1 MQSRLRSGF
10 KSVCSRSKSNGA
22 EETQRTK
29 TYVRLRPVISPPN
42 YWNSKTRVCIKR
54 LADTVKEKSTLLK
67 PQTGSLPVYK
77 VPLKEEQISVSGCK
91 KFSFGEESTKLNR
104 TIMVL
109 GTTGAGT
116 STLLNGMINYI
127 LGVQWEDSFRF
138 KLVDE
143 GQSKSQAHSQ
153 TSDITVYKLNHQK
166 GFKIEHSLTIV
177 DTPGFGDTRGIERD
191 KQITE
196 QLHNLFSAEL
206 GVSEIDAVCI
216 VAQAALT
223 QLTPSQKFAFE
234 SVLSI
239 FGKDI
244 AENIQVLVTFADGQK
259 PPVLEAIS
267 ASGIPC
273 PERKDGLPIHFK
285 FNNSALFADSKSSA
299 ADSMSEDDENGDES
313 FDQMFWNMGTKSMR
327 TFFVALDV
335 MDTKSLTMTKEV
347 LRERQRLEK
356 AVENLQKQVKVGL
369 AKLDETTEKAETL
382 KEHEAEMGR
391 YKNFEFESSFLEAIQ
406 VHITGT
412 GIYLNN
418 CKQCHFT
425 CHSPCRRSNNTGDKR
440 HCKAIGSDGRC
451 TKCPGKCNWDEHNDQ
466 TYKWES
472 EELKE
477 VTTVKERKK
486 KYRNAKDIKK
496 CYQTWIE
503 KLMHEYQPV
512 QAEVEALRARYNK
525 SLNRLKKIALKPNPL
540 YACEFIDMLIEAE
553 KSEAKPGWRQRV
565 QPLITMREKAD
576 IMAKVDRGEILLPS
590 PPIDLQCSS
599 PSHDITET
607 DSKRPRLK

>member
-1 MQSRLRSGF
+1 MQSRVRSGF

-29 TYVRLRPVISPPN
+29 TYIRSPPVISPPN
-42 YWNSKTRVCIKR
+42 YWNSKTRVCIKW

-67 PQTGSLPVYK
+67 LQTGSLPVYK

-116 STLLNGMINYI
+116 STLINGMINYI
-127 LGVQWEDSFRF
+127 LGVEWEDSFRV

-153 TSDITVYKLNHQK
+153 TSDVTVHKLNHQE
-166 GFKIEHSLTIV
+166 GFKIEHSLTVV
-177 DTPGFGDTRGIERD
+177 DIPGFGDTRGIERD
-191 KQITE
+191 REITE

-206 GVSEIDAVCI
+206 GISEIDAVCI

-285 FNNSALFADSKSSA
+285 FNNSALFTDSKSSA
-299 ADSMSEDDENGDES
+299 EGGMSEDDENGDES
-313 FDQMFWNMGTKSMR
+313 FDQMFWNMGTNSMR
-327 TFFVALDV
+327 TFFVVLDV

-356 AVENLQKQVKVGL
+356 AVDNLQKQVKVGL
-369 AKLDETTEKAETL
+369 AKLDEITEKAETL
-382 KEHEAEMGR
+382 KKHEEEMCK
-391 YKNFEFESSFLEAIQ
+391 YKNFESESSSLEAIQ
-406 VHITGT
+406 VDITGS
-412 GIYLNN
+412 GIYLNT

-425 CHSPCRRSNNTGDKR
+425 CHSPCRRSNNAGDKR

-451 TKCPGKCNWDEHNDQ
+451 TKCPGKCCWDEHINQ
-466 TYKWES
+466 RYKWES
-472 EELKE
+472 EEVKK

-496 CYQTWIE
+496 CYQTLTE

-512 QAEVEALRARYNK
+512 QAEVEALIARYNK
-525 SLNRLKKIALKPNPL
+525 SLNRLKEIVLKPNPL
-540 YACEFIDMLIEAE
+540 YAREFIDMLIEAE

-576 IMAKVDRGEILLPS
+576 IMATVDRGEILLPS

-607 DSKRPRLK
+607 DNKRPRLK